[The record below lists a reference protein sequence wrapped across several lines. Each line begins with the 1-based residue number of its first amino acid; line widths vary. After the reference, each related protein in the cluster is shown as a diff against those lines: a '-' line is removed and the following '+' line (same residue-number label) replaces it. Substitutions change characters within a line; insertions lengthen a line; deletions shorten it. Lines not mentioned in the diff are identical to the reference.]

1 MSNLK
6 NNKFN
11 NNDTQNNINY
21 SENETHKHNQHKL
34 SLGFDIN
41 YNKYISQINNFGDE
55 NFVKSNENE
64 INQNEEDFSNKSSD
78 KQSLV
83 DSDVCENPISINN
96 LEIKKPLSKKLYIG
110 NFLYTFLLSFCTAL
124 IVVIYL
130 LNFVITPIKV
140 VGISMQPTINSSTYY
155 LGNDD
160 EEHCDV
166 AYYGKKKSYQINDIV
181 IVKNNGYIPKS
192 INNDVDNL
200 IKRVVALPNQTIKF
214 ELTSEE
220 TAKYND
226 NFDYEYIIYY
236 FDFSV
241 YDENDNLITI
251 DQSYLDQTQ
260 RTYTTKS
267 LISFYK
273 NIFPIYYEI
282 FSNVIENGVYYYTIE
297 SDEYFVMGDNRN
309 NSNDSRFFGAVKYD
323 DIEGSVKIIVAYN
336 QTLLKAIIIKLKS
349 YF

>member
-1 MSNLK
+1 
-6 NNKFN
+6 
-11 NNDTQNNINY
+11 
-21 SENETHKHNQHKL
+21 
-34 SLGFDIN
+34 
-41 YNKYISQINNFGDE
+41 
-55 NFVKSNENE
+55 
-64 INQNEEDFSNKSSD
+64 
-78 KQSLV
+78 
-83 DSDVCENPISINN
+83 
-96 LEIKKPLSKKLYIG
+96 
-110 NFLYTFLLSFCTAL
+110 
-124 IVVIYL
+124 
-130 LNFVITPIKV
+130 
-140 VGISMQPTINSSTYY
+140 MQPTINSSTYY

-166 AYYGKKKSYQINDIV
+166 AYYGKKKSYKINDIV

-192 INNDVDNL
+192 INSDVDNL

-214 ELTSEE
+214 ELTGEE

-226 NFDYEYIIYY
+226 DFDYEYVIYY

-241 YDENDNLITI
+241 YDENNNLITI

-260 RTYTTKS
+260 KTYTTKS
-267 LISFYK
+267 LLSFYK
-273 NIFPIYYEI
+273 SIFPIYYEI
-282 FSNVIENGVYYYTIE
+282 FSNVIENGEYYYTID